1 MSPHLLPIGCSSAV
15 SGFRCG
21 GSVPD
26 EGRVDSRP
34 PAPYLGSQGI
44 LMATTVSIVDDDASP
59 RRSPGDLLDIFQ
71 RGKGLW
77 RSRAERVSARALAGG
92 GVIGGMYEVGA
103 VAALEDRLN
112 GDARFHVYVGC
123 SAGSVVA
130 SLLAHGVRGS
140 EILR

>member
-77 RSRAERVSARALAGG
+77 RSRGEKRYALALAGG
-92 GVIGGMYEVGA
+92 GVIGGVYEGGC
-103 VAALEDRLN
+103 VARL
-112 GDARFHVYVGC
+112 GER
-123 SAGSVVA
+123 
-130 SLLAHGVRGS
+130 
-140 EILR
+140 